1 MRAGTRGRWRRPS
14 GARWGR
20 AGEAWEIFGTWSG
33 EAGVPTSPTRWPTA
47 AGVATRPRGKIG
59 RGARRAAASRAASSR
74 FDEDDVFW
82 FNKNCAEIDE

>member
-1 MRAGTRGRWRRPS
+1 MRQD
-14 GARWGR
+14 ARMLAALFERSMGL
-20 AGEAWEIFGTWSG
+20 GEAWEVFGTWSG

-47 AGVATRPRGKIG
+47 AGVATRPRSKTGK
-59 RGARRAAASRAASSR
+59 GARRVAASRAASSR